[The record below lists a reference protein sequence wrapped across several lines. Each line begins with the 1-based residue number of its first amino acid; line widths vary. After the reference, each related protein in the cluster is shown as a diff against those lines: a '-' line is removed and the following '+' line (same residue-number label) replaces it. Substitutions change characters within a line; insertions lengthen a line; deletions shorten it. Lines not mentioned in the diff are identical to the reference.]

1 MTQPRNH
8 KIVAIASGKGGVGKT
23 WCAITLAKTL
33 TDMNKR
39 VLLIDGDLGLANI
52 DIQLGLG
59 NCSDYGAFLQGS
71 KKNLADC
78 VQQHEGINLIA
89 GSSGSGALGILS
101 SASLDKLSQ
110 GIISLTPYYDIII
123 LDLGAGVDTA
133 VRRLSALAGQV
144 VVVTTPEPTALT
156 DAYAYIKVT
165 MPPKVSVLVN
175 MADDAVDGERAYNT
189 LLKACGNFLKI
200 KPALMGILH
209 RDKAVPA
216 AIRQQKT
223 IVATA
228 PRSSIF
234 KEMRA
239 AAALLVKIL

>member
-1 MTQPRNH
+1 MTQPRNR

-59 NCSDYGAFLQGS
+59 NCLDYRDFLRDS

-78 VQQHEGINLIA
+78 VQQHDGINLIA
-89 GSSGSGALGILS
+89 GSSGSGALGTLS
-101 SASLDKLSQ
+101 SASLDRLGQ
-110 GIISLTPYYDIII
+110 GIVSLTPYYDIII

-133 VRRLSALAGQV
+133 VRRLSALAGQI

-165 MPPKVSVLVN
+165 MPPKVALLVN

-189 LLKACGNFLKI
+189 LSKACYNFLKI
-200 KPALMGILH
+200 KPELLGIIH

-216 AIRQQKT
+216 AIRRQKT
-223 IVATA
+223 IVAAA
-228 PRSSIF
+228 PRSGIV

-239 AAALLVKIL
+239 VAVLLVKIL